1 MTSRTLLKT
10 YRTVRD
16 VVAGIQQTAADVD
29 EHLGRFQVYGADE
42 ELHRAM
48 KQAESLSAKAVRL
61 ELELRLCAMRTHSG
75 LGMRTTEPARTS
87 SEWSTATVS

>member
-1 MTSRTLLKT
+1 
-10 YRTVRD
+10 
-16 VVAGIQQTAADVD
+16 VD

-61 ELELRLCAMRTHSG
+61 ELELRLCATRTHRG
-75 LGMRTTEPARTS
+75 LDTKTTEPAS
-87 SEWSTATVS
+87 IQPDLSAATVS

>member
-1 MTSRTLLKT
+1 MTSRALLKT

-16 VVAGIQQTAADVD
+16 VVADIQQTAAAVD

-61 ELELRLCAMRTHSG
+61 ELELRLCATRTHRG
-75 LGMRTTEPARTS
+75 LDTKTTEPAS
-87 SEWSTATVS
+87 IQPDLSAATVS